1 MEQYIAFVVSTIV
14 AGALVLVMLRAAL
27 VPESRYSGWAH
38 ALTGR
43 NGRYLFLLL
52 LIVWGAAMASLQALP
67 AQANGGLALIGLL
80 AGFFI
85 FMGFIW
91 SVIGE

>member
-1 MEQYIAFVVSTIV
+1 MEQYIAFIVSAIV
-14 AGALVLVMLRAAL
+14 AGGLVLMLLRAAL

-38 ALTGR
+38 SLTGR

-52 LIVWGAAMASLQALP
+52 LIVWIAAMASLQALP
-67 AQANGGLALIGLL
+67 AEDNGGLALIGLL
-80 AGFFI
+80 AGFFV